1 MRIVPYAI
9 KSAFIVGALTTGAFF
24 TGAAIGVALK
34 HNDILKKLKNS
45 QFKENKS
52 ASSK

>member
-1 MRIVPYAI
+1 MKIVPYAL
-9 KSAFIVGALTTGAFF
+9 KGAFIVGALTTGAFF
-24 TGAAIGVALK
+24 TGAAIGLALK
-34 HNDILKKLKNS
+34 KKNVISKLKKS

>member
-1 MRIVPYAI
+1 MKIIPYAI
-9 KSAFIVGALTTGAFF
+9 KGAFIVGALTTGAFF
-24 TGAAIGVALK
+24 TGAAIGVAMK
-34 HNDILKKLKNS
+34 NGNVLKKLKNS

>member
-1 MRIVPYAI
+1 MKIIPYAI
-9 KSAFIVGALTTGAFF
+9 KGAFIVGALTTGAFF
-24 TGAAIGVALK
+24 TGAAISVALK
-34 HNDILKKLKNS
+34 NKDVLKKLKNS

>member
-34 HNDILKKLKNS
+34 NNDILSISIFKN
-45 QFKENKS
+45 KYEY
-52 ASSK
+52 

>member
-1 MRIVPYAI
+1 MRVVSYAI
-9 KSAFIVGALTTGAFF
+9 KGAFIVGALTTGAFF
-24 TGAAIGVALK
+24 TGAAIGIALK
-34 HNDILKKLKNS
+34 NNNLITKLKKN